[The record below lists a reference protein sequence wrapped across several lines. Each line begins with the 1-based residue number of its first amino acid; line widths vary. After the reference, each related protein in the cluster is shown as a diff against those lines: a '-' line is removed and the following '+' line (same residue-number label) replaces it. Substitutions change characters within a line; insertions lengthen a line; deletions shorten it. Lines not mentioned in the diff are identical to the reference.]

1 MPDRPEL
8 DHRFTQALESG
19 DLDRVEECWLT
30 ALDEDPIPTAQLLEV
45 RRLLWQA
52 GHKTLARTLLEL
64 LAEAQEAGNDPDAAL
79 AALAEQVR
87 LTDKPDD
94 ALVGRLEAALRKQR
108 SGSPSLTKVLDRHPL
123 TGSRRPLDVL
133 KTVEQ
138 WLDHDVGTVVE
149 VAGQGVGRVLETNLE
164 LGNLKVDVGGRRP
177 VSVPFGAISKFVQ
190 VLPPGDFRRQ
200 VVEDPDGLRL
210 RVHESPGET
219 LVQLLESLDG
229 PADVASIKAA
239 LDGIVVANE
248 WNSWWA
254 KARKHPRLLTSGSGS
269 RLRYTAGATAE
280 EASET
285 LLDELRAADPRQR
298 LTVARRLAARGPD
311 AAGETM
317 TFLTETLAGL
327 ETSEPGLAWET
338 AAIIASLPGGADEG
352 ASRKEHLIASV
363 SPLQLLQGIQDRA
376 EREAALEAV
385 RSSLRDIW
393 PEVWSDWMLHETNP
407 ALLDRILHGLDTS
420 GAQDAADAA
429 LEAIFRNHV
438 AHAAQFVWACE
449 AMVEDK
455 APEYLRRRLT
465 PSLLEKLPDTL
476 TRAEF
481 SALRSRAKSLLDGGQ
496 VAVRLL
502 LTAATPQQA
511 ERFVGRMNRISN
523 VEPQRLRVLEQ
534 AATQAH
540 GTGAQDVEEL
550 FVATRDAVEAKQKEL
565 KQLVEVDIPKTLKGI
580 NAAAA
585 EGDLR
590 ENFEYHML
598 RDRQELQSAR
608 AAKLQRDLGRVR
620 ILEPGTADTSQIN
633 MGTVAHLTT
642 SGGDP
647 LEPVTIM
654 GAWDADVDRRIFAN
668 GSGVGERLL
677 GCTVGD
683 EVEVD
688 GVKAV
693 ISKITAWGD
702 DLP

>member
-1 MPDRPEL
+1 MSDRPEL
-8 DHRFTQALESG
+8 ESRFAQALESG
-19 DLDRVEECWLT
+19 DLERVEECWLE

-45 RRLLWQA
+45 RRLLWKD
-52 GHKTLARTLLEL
+52 GHKTFARTLLEL
-64 LAEAQEAGNDPDAAL
+64 LADAQETGKDPNAAL
-79 AALAEQVR
+79 AALSEQVR
-87 LTDKPDD
+87 LTDKPDN
-94 ALVGRLEAALRKQR
+94 ALVERLEGALRRQR
-108 SGSPSLTKVLDRHPL
+108 EGSPSLEKVLDRHPL

-138 WLDHDVGTVVE
+138 WLDNDEGTVVE
-149 VAGQGVGRVLETNLE
+149 VVGQGVGRVLETNLE

-177 VSVPFGAISKFVQ
+177 VSVPFGAISKFVHA
-190 VLPPGDFRRQ
+190 LPPNDFRRQ
-200 VVEDPDGLRL
+200 VVEDPDGLKL
-210 RVHESPGET
+210 RVQESPGET

-229 PADVASIKAA
+229 PADVASIKTA
-239 LDGIVVANE
+239 LDGIVAADG

-269 RLRYTAGATAE
+269 RLRYSAGASAQ

-298 LTVARRLAARGPD
+298 LTVARRLVARGPD
-311 AAGETM
+311 AARETKA
-317 TFLTETLAGL
+317 FLIATLADL

-338 AAIIASLPGGADEG
+338 AAIISSLPGGADDG
-352 ASRKEHLIASV
+352 ASRKESLIASV

-376 EREAALEAV
+376 EREAALEAI
-385 RSSLRDIW
+385 RASLPNTW
-393 PEVWSDWMLHETNP
+393 AEVWSDWMLHEANP
-407 ALLDRILHGLDTS
+407 ALLNRLLFELDGS
-420 GAQDAADAA
+420 GGQDSADAA
-429 LEAIFRNHV
+429 LEAVFRNH
-438 AHAAQFVWACE
+438 ANHAAQFVWACE
-449 AMVEDK
+449 AMVKDS

-476 TRAEF
+476 TRTEF

-511 ERFVGRMNRISN
+511 ERFVARMNRISN

-534 AATQAH
+534 AAAQAH
-540 GTGAQDVEEL
+540 GTGTQDAEPL
-550 FVATRDAVEAKQKEL
+550 FVATRDAVEAKQQEL
-565 KQLVEVDIPKTLKGI
+565 KQLVEVEIPRTLKGI

-620 ILEPGTADTSQIN
+620 ILEPGSADTSQVN
-633 MGTVAHLTT
+633 MGTVAHLST
-642 SGGDP
+642 SGGDTI
-647 LEPVTIM
+647 EPVTIM

-693 ISKITAWGD
+693 ISKITAWGGD
-702 DLP
+702 RS